1 MSAEAIRMAVRRP
14 AQRLF
19 VHQLRSEQLVFWRSR
34 EAAFFIFLF
43 PLLLFVLLGSVYS
56 GKIYG
61 VPAPR
66 GAARRARRLRVREHR
81 VRGTRDP
88 ARHST

>member
-1 MSAEAIRMAVRRP
+1 MSVEAIRVPGRRAP
-14 AQRLF
+14 RAMF

-56 GKIYG
+56 G
-61 VPAPR
+61 R
-66 GAARRARRLRVREHR
+66 FEH
-81 VRGTRDP
+81 
-88 ARHST
+88 